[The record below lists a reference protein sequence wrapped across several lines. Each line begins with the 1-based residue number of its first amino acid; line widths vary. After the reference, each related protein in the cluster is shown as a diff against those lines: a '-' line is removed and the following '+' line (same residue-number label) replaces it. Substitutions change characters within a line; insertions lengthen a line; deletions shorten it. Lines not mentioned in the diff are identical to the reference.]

1 MTAVLGLEWTVMLL
15 GGGGNPSAWMEVAGV
30 RGSHDGS
37 GTSASVSSFAQGN
50 DYVGVAVETAL
61 SEPADLW
68 WAPVETI
75 SNSEGGFERVYQ
87 GAGILMSWPL
97 SLAPGATRTLTV
109 SHVVATSADHA
120 EDERAGAAAP
130 GSA

>member
-1 MTAVLGLEWTVMLL
+1 MACAAATTAAAPVP
-15 GGGGNPSAWMEVAGV
+15 PSRRSRRATT
-30 RGSHDGS
+30 
-37 GTSASVSSFAQGN
+37 TSASSI
-50 DYVGVAVETAL
+50 ETSL
-61 SEPADLW
+61 SEPAELW

-97 SLAPGATRTLTV
+97 TLAPGSTRTVTV

-120 EDERAGAAAP
+120 ADERAGTTAP
-130 GSA
+130 GAP